1 MPARKAAPE
10 EPAPYQTGLSGEDF
24 QMPRMRVVGNLSK
37 LVPAGI
43 AKPGNI
49 AIGADA
55 EDAESVVVNAL
66 NGTESVRFYVLK
78 VHPNYAAPFNGT
90 PGVWEEGDPD
100 MPDDAQ
106 RQYNYTL
113 HVPSISDVIP
123 VIYTASSTA
132 AGEAKR
138 KINTRIG
145 VDAVEGKPP
154 YLRAFEMTTKI
165 NTRGQNS
172 WPGPVIVLVEPV
184 AAEVAVAKEMH
195 DSVVG
200 PPRQTIASGDTA
212 DKPAL

>member
-10 EPAPYQTGLSGEDF
+10 EPTPYQTGLSGKDF
-24 QMPRMRVVGNLSK
+24 QMPRMRVVGRQAK
-37 LVPAGI
+37 LVEAGV

-55 EDAESVVVNAL
+55 EDAESVLFDAL
-66 NGTESVRFYVLK
+66 NGKEPVRFYVLK
-78 VHPNYAAPFNGT
+78 VHPNYATKFGGT
-90 PGVWEEGDPD
+90 PGVWEEGDPE

-106 RQYNYTL
+106 RQYNYTMY
-113 HVPSISDVIP
+113 VPAISDVIP

-132 AGEAKR
+132 AGEGKR
-138 KINTRIG
+138 KVNTRIG

-154 YLRAFEMTTKI
+154 YTRAFEMTTKI

-184 AAEVAVAKEMH
+184 ASEVAIAKEMH
-195 DSVVG
+195 DSIVG
-200 PPRQTIASGDTA
+200 PPRQSIGTGDVA